1 MATVLGESIRI
12 PVPAEVRLIATDLD
26 GTLLLPDGSVGAR
39 TRAALDALS
48 ESDLDLA
55 IVTGRPPRW
64 ISPVVEMTGHRGIG
78 IGANGGVII
87 DLGDGHITDVFAMD
101 ADTALEA
108 VDRLRRALPGVVFA
122 VERARP
128 GGRLAPTGGGGY
140 DALDASLADAT
151 EFALADGYRPRWPVP
166 PGTHV
171 APIEELV
178 ADGDVVKLLVRP
190 GDDHDFDADGFLS
203 AGDAALAGLVE
214 VTHSNPAD
222 RLLEISAPGVS
233 KASTLARVAE
243 RRGEDQTEVIAA
255 GDAPNDLPMLRWAQ
269 TSYAV
274 ANAHPHVLQAATHH
288 LPSHEEEGVGQLIE
302 AALAVRDI
310 SPRPP
315 TRCET

>member
-1 MATVLGESIRI
+1 MATVSGESGQIF
-12 PVPAEVRLIATDLD
+12 VPDDLRLIATDLD

-39 TRAALDALS
+39 TRAALDALRDS
-48 ESDLDLA
+48 SLDFV

-78 IGANGGVII
+78 IGANGAVII
-87 DLGDGHITDVFAMD
+87 DLADGHVTDVFALD

-108 VDRLRRALPGVVFA
+108 VDRIRHALPGVVFA

-128 GGRLAPTGGGGY
+128 GGRLAPTGGAGY
-140 DALDASLADAT
+140 DTLDATLADAT
-151 EFALADGYRPRWPVP
+151 EFALAEGYQPRWPVP
-166 PGTHV
+166 EGTHV

-178 ADGDVVKLLVRP
+178 AQGDVVKLLVRP
-190 GDDHDFDADGFLS
+190 ADDHAFDADGFLS

-233 KASTLARVAE
+233 KASTLAEVAQ
-243 RRGEDQTEVIAA
+243 RHGVDHRHVVTA
-255 GDAPNDLPMLRWAQ
+255 GDAPNDLPMLAWSA

-274 ANAHPHVLQAATHH
+274 ANAHPLVLATATHR
-288 LPSHEEEGVGQLIE
+288 LPSSAQEGVGQLIE
-302 AALAVRDI
+302 AALAA
-310 SPRPP
+310 
-315 TRCET
+315 ET